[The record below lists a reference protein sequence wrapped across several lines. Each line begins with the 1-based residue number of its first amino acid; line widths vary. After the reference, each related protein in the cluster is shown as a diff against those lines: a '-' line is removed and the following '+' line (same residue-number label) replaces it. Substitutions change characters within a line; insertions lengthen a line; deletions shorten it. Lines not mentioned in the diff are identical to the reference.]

1 MEIVRDFV
9 QALAGSGGD
18 FVTAREYLTGE
29 AEREW
34 SPETRTLIF
43 RGSVQVTDPNGSPGT
58 PRAADAESTV
68 GAAVVEAEG
77 AEPAPT
83 ATAEPTAESTLPP
96 VEDGDT
102 VLRLRAS
109 AWAEVGRLG
118 HYRELP
124 GPQDVTSE
132 VILRRDDGEWR
143 IRHLDPGFGRWLAT
157 ADFERLF
164 DPYAVHYVSTGERV
178 LVPDIRYVP
187 TDRVATRLAQLQL
200 DETPDYLLGAVR
212 HDIPASARLNVG
224 AVPVLGGVAT
234 VDLQGENIGSDP
246 TSRENLWAQFLATL
260 TQVRGVDEVDITLE
274 GNPLEIAGI
283 ERVRSLADLR
293 FTQPASPPRVPDPS
307 GFDTLR
313 GPCAAFPSRCCSPPR
328 SRSRP
333 PPPPRAAPTRRPARS
348 PRRAPRRAAGVRP
361 PAASRRPA
369 RSRVSAASR
378 RPRSPRWRPGAAA
391 PPEPR
396 SARRC
401 GSPS

>member
-1 MEIVRDFV
+1 MRPAGRRGPSRSAHTSAGVRLWGAVWVVVALVLTACSSLAEDQTIRPGLGVGRDQVERDLQVAPAGPRAGADPMEIVRDFV

-18 FVTAREYLTGE
+18 YVTAREYLTGE
-29 AEREW
+29 AERDW

-58 PRAADAESTV
+58 PRAADAESAQ
-68 GAAVVEAEG
+68 GATVVEAEA

-212 HDIPASARLNVG
+212 HDI
-224 AVPVLGGVAT
+224 
-234 VDLQGENIGSDP
+234 
-246 TSRENLWAQFLATL
+246 
-260 TQVRGVDEVDITLE
+260 
-274 GNPLEIAGI
+274 
-283 ERVRSLADLR
+283 
-293 FTQPASPPRVPDPS
+293 
-307 GFDTLR
+307 
-313 GPCAAFPSRCCSPPR
+313 
-328 SRSRP
+328 
-333 PPPPRAAPTRRPARS
+333 
-348 PRRAPRRAAGVRP
+348 
-361 PAASRRPA
+361 
-369 RSRVSAASR
+369 
-378 RPRSPRWRPGAAA
+378 
-391 PPEPR
+391 
-396 SARRC
+396 
-401 GSPS
+401 